1 MKWEDYQLDKEIL
14 KTTDKITLWKNE
26 KGIVDIAKGT
36 FAIKVLL
43 DDKPSGYIFHGK
55 GALLLDTIIETEKGA
70 IGRSIEKPLDK
81 TFLMFG
87 SLEETQRQFTNAENE
102 DLSIG
107 SYEDKQQFLQEAQSL
122 LDRFFDRTTNRLEHS
137 KTLNNNGALIFAFP
151 NEVDKMD
158 ILVVKDSKL
167 VYTSNDKVYVIKGE
181 KAVLTS
187 DEGVVVTNHGKSI
200 IINKDCC
207 LSAHLHKDRHKDLLY

>member
-1 MKWEDYQLDKEIL
+1 MKWEDYHLDAEIS
-14 KTTDKITLWKNE
+14 KTTVKITLWKNE
-26 KGIVDIAKGT
+26 KGIVDIANGT
-36 FAIKVLL
+36 LAIKVLL
-43 DDKPSGYIFHGK
+43 DNKPCGYIFHGK
-55 GALLLDTIIETEKGA
+55 GTLLLDTIIETEKGA

-81 TFLMFG
+81 AFLMFG
-87 SLEETQRQFTNAENE
+87 SLEETQHQFTNAGNE

-107 SYEDKQQFLQEAQSL
+107 DYEDQQQFMQAAQSL
-122 LDRFFDRTTNRLEHS
+122 LDEFFDRSTNRLEHS
-137 KTLNNNGALIFAFP
+137 KTLNNNGVLVFAFP

-167 VYTSNDKVYVIKGE
+167 VYTSNDKVYVLKGE
-181 KAVLTS
+181 RAVLTS

-207 LSAHLHKDRHKDLLY
+207 LGTHLHKDSHKDFP